1 MSRYRDTFAL
11 PDSTPSE
18 SLPTKPS
25 TKARVPATAN
35 AKAITKT
42 KRIRRYELPS
52 HLSGA
57 LLREPGYAPYLY
69 QVITDRL
76 AFILPY
82 GKSTN
87 VFQHEKALRRTAR
100 RIAEALET
108 EACERQ
114 YVKSPR
120 YRHNISLP
128 LPSNSKRAV
137 FIQIEAL
144 QASRQRGDIRIDL
157 NPARMTA
164 EDIAYFHEF
173 MRRIIGKCEYR
184 ELMAQP
190 FINVWHP
197 AADIEHLYLDHC
209 LVTVSKVE
217 HRTAIGKLLVA
228 DGTWDVDETIG
239 SISGA
244 VTSRRTNITGLIETY
259 NFGMQNSDYFTC
271 VYSKNIEAVH
281 RAVEAIALAGRLAKK
296 PLLEKAVR
304 QLIRAKDAP
313 SRVRV
318 EVRGR
323 KMRGVPLWAL
333 EQIGNRFEKIH
344 FVDLADP
351 ERAPNIPAS
360 MRAACIA
367 IYRDSGRNAVY
378 AAFDGHKYLR
388 EIQRWLDGSGDPAWW
403 KPELYWQEAIADLRR
418 KKLFP
423 PEAWDAAGQA
433 LPPAKSKRKS
443 KTKTGAKTRLAR

>member
-11 PDSTPSE
+11 ADNSASA
-18 SLPTKPS
+18 SLPAKPNA
-25 TKARVPATAN
+25 KASLQATAN
-35 AKAITKT
+35 AKAIAKP
-42 KRIRRYELPS
+42 KRIRRYTLPP

-57 LLREPGYAPYLY
+57 LLREPGHAPYLH
-69 QVITDRL
+69 QTITDRL

-82 GKSTN
+82 GKYTSA
-87 VFQHEKALRRTAR
+87 FQHAKALRRTAR
-100 RIAEALET
+100 RIAEAIESQD
-108 EACERQ
+108 CVRQ

-120 YRHNISLP
+120 YHHNISLP

-144 QASRQRGDIRIDL
+144 QARRQRGDIRIDL
-157 NPARMTA
+157 NPARMTT
-164 EDIAYFHEF
+164 EDIAYFHRF
-173 MRRIIGKCEYR
+173 MRRIIGKREYR

-197 AADIEHLYLDHC
+197 AADIENLHLDHC
-209 LVTVSKVE
+209 LVTVAKVE
-217 HRTAIGKLLVA
+217 HRTAIGKILITE
-228 DGTWDVDETIG
+228 GEWDVDAVGE
-239 SISGA
+239 ISGA
-244 VTSRRTNITGLIETY
+244 VTSKRTNITGTVETI

-271 VYSKNIEAVH
+271 VYAKNIEAVH
-281 RAVEAIALAGRLAKK
+281 RAVEAIARAGRLAKK

-304 QLIRAKDAP
+304 QLIRAKDTSP
-313 SRVRV
+313 RVRV

-333 EQIGNRFEKIH
+333 EKISNRFEKIH

-351 ERAPNIPAS
+351 ARAPNIPAS

-367 IYRDSGRNAVY
+367 LYRDSGRNAVY
-378 AAFDGHKYLR
+378 AAFNDSKHLR
-388 EIQRWLDGSGDPAWW
+388 EIQRWLDADSHPTWW
-403 KPELYWQEAIADLRR
+403 QPLQYWKAAIMDLRS

-423 PEAWDAAGQA
+423 SEAWDADGQTW
-433 LPPAKSKRKS
+433 PPAKRKRTSKPKIKGRPS
-443 KTKTGAKTRLAR
+443 AR

>member
-1 MSRYRDTFAL
+1 MSRYHDTFAL
-11 PDSTPSE
+11 ADVSASP
-18 SLPTKPS
+18 SLPTKPN
-25 TKARVPATAN
+25 TKANLLATAK
-35 AKAITKT
+35 AKAKT
-42 KRIRRYELPS
+42 KRIRRYTLPP

-57 LLREPGYAPYLY
+57 LLREPGHAPYLY
-69 QVITDRL
+69 QTITDRL

-82 GKSTN
+82 GKSTDADK
-87 VFQHEKALRRTAR
+87 HEKALRRTAR
-100 RIAEALET
+100 QIAEALE
-108 EACERQ
+108 AQDCERQ

-128 LPSNSKRAV
+128 LPSNSRRAV

-144 QASRQRGDIRIDL
+144 QARRQRGDIRIDL

-164 EDIAYFHEF
+164 EDIAYFHNF
-173 MRRIIGKCEYR
+173 MRRIVGKREYR

-197 AADIEHLYLDHC
+197 AADIENLYLDHV

-217 HRTAIGKLLVA
+217 HRTAIGKLLISE
-228 DGTWDVDETIG
+228 GKWDDDAIEK
-239 SISGA
+239 ISGA
-244 VTSRRTNITGLIETY
+244 VTSKRSNIAGSLETY

-271 VYSKNIEAVH
+271 VYSKNIELVH
-281 RAVEAIALAGRLAKK
+281 RAVEAIALAGRLTKK

-304 QLIRAKDAP
+304 QLMRAKDTP

-351 ERAPNIPAS
+351 DRTPNIPVS

-378 AAFDGHKYLR
+378 AAFDGHKHLR
-388 EIQRWLDGSGDPAWW
+388 EIQRWLDGVGEPTWW
-403 KPELYWQEAIADLRR
+403 KPELYWQEAIMDLRC

-423 PEAWDAAGQA
+423 PEAWDAAGQTW
-433 LPPAKSKRKS
+433 PPFKAKRKS
-443 KTKTGAKTRLAR
+443 KIKG